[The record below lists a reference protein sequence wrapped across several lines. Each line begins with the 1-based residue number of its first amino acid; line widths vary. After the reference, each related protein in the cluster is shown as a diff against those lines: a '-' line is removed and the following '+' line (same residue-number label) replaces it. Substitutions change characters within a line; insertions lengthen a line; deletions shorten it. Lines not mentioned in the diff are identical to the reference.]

1 MTKQCLHCFNSLRE
15 NEIDFC
21 CLGCKTAYKM
31 IAEMGFGN
39 YYEMRDISLE
49 TLKIKPLDEEEFQ
62 DKIIDISEFV
72 QEKDGVKSALL
83 MVHGLHCGACVWLI
97 ENILKKQKNVIN
109 ARINLSRKTLF
120 LSWNGSLEDGNNL
133 VKIIYKIGYKL
144 LPFDS
149 EILNDE
155 EEKYNN
161 SILRALAVAGFGAGN
176 VMLFSF
182 SLWFSDILQ
191 MGEKTRALLHFFS
204 LLIAVPVI
212 IYSVRPFIISAYK
225 AIKSGFPNMDLAISI
240 AIFLTTITSLIQTF
254 NNAEH
259 VYFDS
264 AVMLI
269 FFLLI
274 GRYLDLKVR
283 KKAFNIATEFSL
295 LLTGYARIEEK
306 GIIRTLPIKKITQ
319 GMILIVS
326 AGEKIVADGVVIFGD
341 SEIDSSIIDG
351 ETIPKKITKNSSVFA
366 GSINISTPI
375 RILVS
380 KDYNESLIANIISL
394 CEKIENSK
402 NSYVKLSDNLAKFYL
417 PAVHI
422 LAFATFLFWFD
433 SGWQQAL
440 TIATTVLI
448 ITCPCALALA
458 VPIVQTIA
466 VSLLIKNGILVKS
479 GNAIEILRKI
489 KIIVFDKTG
498 TLTKGKPDFI
508 SVLCLNKNKIL
519 LDEDKKNYLKIASSL
534 AQNSSHPISKAIVR
548 AYDFGKKEFVKFDE
562 VKEEKGFGLEAKLGE
577 LNFRIGRKNFCK
589 INSEFPVLENKN
601 YLKSFAKF
609 GDEELV
615 FLFQDTIK
623 DDAKIVI
630 NSLKEMKITPIL
642 LSGDGQENVENV
654 AKILGIKEYYFEK
667 TPIEKVEILEK
678 IKAQNQQFSIRLSKI
693 RFCKKFI
700 GSSFFG
706 DAVDKDIHEE
716 SKNEII
722 TKFEAKDRICNSLIM
737 VGDGINDAPS
747 LAISDVSISFSEA
760 SDISQNIAD
769 IVISGNKLEPL
780 LKLIKISKKA
790 IKLMKQNLGLAL
802 IYNLIA
808 ISFAVLGHVTPL
820 VAAFSM
826 SFSSLIVLLNSL
838 RISKPK
844 S

>member
-1 MTKQCLHCFNSLRE
+1 MTKQCLHCFNSLKE
-15 NEIDFC
+15 DEIDFC
-21 CLGCKTAYKM
+21 CLGCKTAYEM
-31 IAEMGFGN
+31 IAEMGFKN
-39 YYEMRDISLE
+39 YYEIRDITLE
-49 TLKIKPLDEEEFQ
+49 TLKIKPLDEKEFQ
-62 DKIIDISEFV
+62 DKIVDISEFA
-72 QEKDGVKSALL
+72 QEKDGIKSVLL

-109 ARINLSRKTLF
+109 ARINLSRKTLS
-120 LSWNGSLEDGNNL
+120 LSWNGSFEDGNNL
-133 VKIIYKIGYKL
+133 IKTIYKIGYKL

-161 SILRALAVAGFGAGN
+161 SILKALAVAGFGAGN

-212 IYSVRPFIISAYK
+212 IYSIRPFVISAYK
-225 AIKSGFPNMDLAISI
+225 AFKSGFPNMDLAISI

-283 KKAFNIATEFSL
+283 KRAFNIATEFSI
-295 LLTGYARIEEK
+295 LLTGFAKIEEK
-306 GIIRTLPIKKITQ
+306 GIIRTLPIKKITK
-319 GMILIVS
+319 GMVLIVS
-326 AGEKIVADGVVIFGD
+326 AGEKIVADGMVIFGD

-351 ETIPKKITKNSSVFA
+351 ETMPKKISKNSEVYA

-375 RILVS
+375 RILVT
-380 KDYNESLIANIISL
+380 KDYSDSLISNIISL

-422 LAFATFLFWFD
+422 LAFATFIFWFD
-433 SGWQQAL
+433 SGWQHAL

-508 SVLCLNKNKIL
+508 DVLPINGDKIL
-519 LDEDKKNYLKIASSL
+519 SNEDKTNYLRIASSL
-534 AQNSSHPISKAIVR
+534 AQNSSHPISKAIVKS
-548 AYDFGKKEFVKFDE
+548 YDNNEKPIIFDE
-562 VKEEKGFGLEAKLGE
+562 IREEKGFGLEAKLGE
-577 LNFRIGRKNFCK
+577 VNFKIGRKSFCEIFSK
-589 INSEFPVLENKN
+589 SKLQNKN

-630 NSLKEMKITPIL
+630 ESLKEMKITPIL
-642 LSGDGQENVENV
+642 LSGDEQENVENI
-654 AKILGIKEYYFEK
+654 AQILGIKEYYFK
-667 TPIEKVEILEK
+667 QTPISKVEFLEK
-678 IKAQNQQFSIRLSKI
+678 IKEKNQQF
-693 RFCKKFI
+693 
-700 GSSFFG
+700 
-706 DAVDKDIHEE
+706 
-716 SKNEII
+716 
-722 TKFEAKDRICNSLIM
+722 IM

-769 IVISGNKLEPL
+769 IVVSSNKLEPL

-790 IKLMKQNLGLAL
+790 IKLMKQNLFIAL
-802 IYNLIA
+802 IYNAIA
-808 ISFAVLGHVTPL
+808 ISFAVLGYVTPL

-826 SFSSLIVLLNSL
+826 SFSSLVVLLNSL
-838 RISKPK
+838 RISKLK